1 MTTIENILKLKE
13 NEYALLRCKKCLFKV
28 YLKELKIFKECGQC
42 GSKNI
47 EVIK

>member
-1 MTTIENILKLKE
+1 MEIKQIINLKE
-13 NEYALLRCKKCLFKV
+13 NEYKILICKNCNFKV
-28 YLKELKIFKECGQC
+28 YMDELKLYNECGQC